1 MADWT
6 DTINDWFTD
15 TSNDW
20 FTGDGAVI
28 YVYSVSRYYL
38 ISESVDYFF
47 TADPQCYHYV
57 TQNSANYFEAKQ

>member
-1 MADWT
+1 MPKWT

-38 ISESVDYFF
+38 ITESIDYYY
-47 TADPQCYHYV
+47 TALPQCYHYV
-57 TQNSANYFEAKQ
+57 TQNSASYFEAKQ